1 MEALGA
7 APSIIAVLEVS
18 GKVLS
23 HIRSAKGAKKD
34 RQRLRDEVQACDDM
48 LQQLQD
54 NVDDPGEDMAW
65 SEKITALGRPGAP
78 LYRLHVTLTIIND
91 KLEDSSKTGSRFSE
105 IVASLKWP
113 FDEKEVDKLLLL
125 QKIEET
131 SIENNQYLKELLWSL
146 EDTSRSWEGHFLQL
160 EVGVD
165 TMIRSQETQEERE
178 NNRTI
183 LDWLSPLDFTSQQND
198 FIRRRQADTGLW
210 LLQSEEYQHW
220 VTTAKE
226 TLFCPG
232 MPGAGKTII
241 ASIVIEDLYE
251 RYRNQSKFLLAQLH
265 MDSLVDTTTIRSVR
279 TALQR
284 LGRGTNAY
292 GSAYDDA
299 MERINGQSENRKELA
314 LRVLMW
320 ITCAKWQLTIH
331 QLQHALAVQIDEP
344 SLDEDDFVDINDI
357 ISVCAGLVTIDEQ
370 SNIVRLVHYT
380 TQEYFQRQEIQEKW
394 FPAAQDAIFM
404 VCTTYLG

>member
-7 APSIIAVLEVS
+7 AASIIAVLEVS

-23 HIRSAKGAKKD
+23 HIRSAKGATKD
-34 RQRLRDEVQACDDM
+34 RKRLRDEVQACDDI

-54 NVDDPGEDMAW
+54 DADDPGEDMAW
-65 SEKITALGRPGAP
+65 SEKITALERPGAP

-91 KLEDSSKTGSRFSE
+91 KLEDSSKTGSRLSE

-113 FDEKEVDKLLLL
+113 FDEKEVDKLLVALEREKALL
-125 QKIEET
+125 ALALLIEAKKLLEKIEET

-160 EVGVD
+160 EIGVD
-165 TMIRSQETQEERE
+165 TIIRVQESQEERE

-226 TLFCPG
+226 TLSSLQKPVKC
-232 MPGAGKTII
+232 
-241 ASIVIEDLYE
+241 
-251 RYRNQSKFLLAQLH
+251 RNCIYIL
-265 MDSLVDTTTIRSVR
+265 
-279 TALQR
+279 
-284 LGRGTNAY
+284 
-292 GSAYDDA
+292 
-299 MERINGQSENRKELA
+299 
-314 LRVLMW
+314 
-320 ITCAKWQLTIH
+320 
-331 QLQHALAVQIDEP
+331 
-344 SLDEDDFVDINDI
+344 
-357 ISVCAGLVTIDEQ
+357 
-370 SNIVRLVHYT
+370 
-380 TQEYFQRQEIQEKW
+380 
-394 FPAAQDAIFM
+394 
-404 VCTTYLG
+404 